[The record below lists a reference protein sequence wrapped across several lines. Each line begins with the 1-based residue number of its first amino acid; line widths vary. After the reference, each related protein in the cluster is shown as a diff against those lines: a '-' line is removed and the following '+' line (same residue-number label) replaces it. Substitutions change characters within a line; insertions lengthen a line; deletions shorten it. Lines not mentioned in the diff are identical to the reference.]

1 LNKKFT
7 KPRILHKLEE
17 TKSMIRI
24 KDRLPIES
32 SLYSK
37 ITTVAQK
44 HFEDIKIEPMYNESE
59 SRILESSMVQRLIND
74 EDLEENRESIGKG
87 LKR

>member
-1 LNKKFT
+1 
-7 KPRILHKLEE
+7 
-17 TKSMIRI
+17 MIPI
-24 KDRLPIES
+24 KDPLPIES
-32 SLYSK
+32 SLYKK

-44 HFEDIKIEPMYNESE
+44 HFEDIKIEPMLNESESRILENESE

-74 EDLEENRESIGKG
+74 EDLEDNRESIVKG